1 MTNGRDFFLSP
12 DHKNLTKKISLCDK
26 LTYKVEKEI
35 ILKAVVTVINCAT
48 QNFIERQRINSI

>member
-1 MTNGRDFFLSP
+1 MSWPLGEVKWLMAGIFFLSP

-35 ILKAVVTVINCAT
+35 IL
-48 QNFIERQRINSI
+48 

>member
-1 MTNGRDFFLSP
+1 MINGRDFFFLSP

-35 ILKAVVTVINCAT
+35 IL
-48 QNFIERQRINSI
+48 